1 MTVSKSLINY
11 LVKALWPGDRNT
23 VVNWWRDQTPEFFFT
38 WWTMSLTVMVTLF
51 GKTFGS
57 FGIMA
62 WHMIGV
68 A

>member
-23 VVNWWRDQTPEFFFT
+23 VVDWWRDQTPEFFFT

-62 WHMIGV
+62 WHMISV